1 MSKNLF
7 QKMVEKDPSKYPARM
22 GNKWDD
28 DEVIKLLKSI
38 KMNKS
43 IVDIATE
50 HERTVGA
57 INSERRKL
65 AADYWF
71 NDNRPIE
78 EIMKFTGLT
87 KEEIEDTI
95 KRRTKNSQCNL
106 RDISSEKASKIEKS
120 SFINDELCEDT
131 SDMKEVISLLQ
142 DIQGKLLQ
150 IIKKLK

>member
-1 MSKNLF
+1 
-7 QKMVEKDPSKYPARM
+7 MVEKDPSKYPARM
-22 GNKWDD
+22 GSKWDD
-28 DEVIKLLKSI
+28 EEVLKLLKSI
-38 KMNKS
+38 KINKS
-43 IVDIATE
+43 IIDIAAE

-78 EIMKFTGLT
+78 EIIKFTGLT

-95 KRRTKNSQCNL
+95 KRRTKNAKCNL
-106 RDISSEKASKIEKS
+106 SDMTSEKCIKINHS
-120 SFINDELCEDT
+120 SFINEELEADT

-150 IIKKLK
+150 IMKKIK